1 MKKHKRNSLFFVARD
16 RNIYIVLFME
26 FKQNHLIPVVELG
39 RRAGLRSDAINRLMV
54 LRVIEP
60 DEFVSRGKTI
70 QPLFLASRVPELLSA
85 IKAHQSSLS
94 GAVA

>member
-1 MKKHKRNSLFFVARD
+1 
-16 RNIYIVLFME
+16 ME

-60 DEFVSRGKTI
+60 DEFVSRGKTV
-70 QPLFLASRVPELLSA
+70 QPLFLFSRVPELLAA
-85 IKAHQSSLS
+85 IKAYQESLS
-94 GAVA
+94 GATA